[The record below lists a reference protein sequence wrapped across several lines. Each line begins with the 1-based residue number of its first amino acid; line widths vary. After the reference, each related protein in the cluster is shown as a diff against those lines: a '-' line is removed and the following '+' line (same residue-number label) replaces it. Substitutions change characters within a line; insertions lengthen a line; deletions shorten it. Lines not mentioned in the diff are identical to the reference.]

1 MKNILADFATD
12 IAPCKTDDC
21 AWEVGVQF
29 FESLGFEGVTYG
41 TLDKKNEKIIGFYSN
56 LGSDFFT
63 HYAGLHYGD
72 VDPLVLH
79 CLNHSNPAHYTHG
92 GVSQVKLT
100 GSDKELKMLGDF
112 YEAGIQSSFVV
123 PFHNDIFPGMAGIN
137 LAGKMTGAEC
147 QALVEAHRSEIL
159 VASALLNSHLIGVPS
174 SLQVSE
180 SWFGFC
186 NNAEGI
192 TPRETEVLKWLSQGL
207 RNDRVA
213 ERMNVTPA
221 TVNFHMGSIK
231 KKLGAR
237 TREQALVIAM
247 HKGIVAL

>member
-12 IAPCKTDDC
+12 IALCKTDDC
-21 AWEVGVQF
+21 AWGVGVRF
-29 FESLGFEGVTYG
+29 FESLGFDFATYG
-41 TLDKKNEKIIGFYSN
+41 VLDKKNDKLVGFYSN
-56 LGSDFFT
+56 LDPDFMAY
-63 HYAGLHYGD
+63 YAGRHYD
-72 VDPLVLH
+72 EIDPLVLH
-79 CLNHSNPAHYTHG
+79 CLKNSHAVHYSYDG
-92 GVSQVKLT
+92 ASQVEFT
-100 GSDKELKMLGDF
+100 GSDREKEVLGAC
-112 YEAGIQSSFVV
+112 YGAGVHSSFVV
-123 PFHNDIFPGMAGIN
+123 PFHNDRFPGMAGIS
-137 LAGKMTGAEC
+137 LAGKMTSKEC

-159 VASALLNSHLIGVPS
+159 VAGASLSSHLVCVPNS
-174 SLQVSE
+174 MKGSQ

-221 TVNFHMGSIK
+221 TVNFHVGSIK

-247 HKGIVAL
+247 HKGIFTL